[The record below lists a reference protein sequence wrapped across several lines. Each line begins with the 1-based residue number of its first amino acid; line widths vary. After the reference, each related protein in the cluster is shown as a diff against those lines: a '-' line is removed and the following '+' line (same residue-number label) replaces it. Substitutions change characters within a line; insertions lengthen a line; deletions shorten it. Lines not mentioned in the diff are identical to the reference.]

1 MLESMCGTVPGPE
14 QSGTQFPWQQ
24 EHSPV
29 LAEPEGLFLATVLC
43 AVITFSF

>member
-1 MLESMCGTVPGPE
+1 MCGTVPGPE

-29 LAEPEGLFLATVLC
+29 LAEPEGLFLATALC